1 MIFSHQHKQRAA
13 RLFFAAMWSVTLL
26 PAVQASVET
35 TASPAPEITSVYK
48 KLAGYHLP
56 SLAQK
61 ELAEQAVMQEIAK
74 TNAEKIEKKEL
85 AGVSVPAVGDVEKMR
100 IIYDIFN
107 TAEATQAANLL
118 DENAI
123 NDLNVLCG
131 DKGAPENHIFSKID
145 HTLTSFGKVEL
156 QRMLAEPL
164 TDISALKARQQIVQA
179 LISDQTLFNALDAH
193 LTAMKQAETDMLW
206 FWKQL
211 DDSVKQFFDQI
222 YAQADGFDATSAWNK
237 STAFMQLYNNW
248 KTVGRPLCA
257 ALSPQIIVGLYIAL
271 IKLYWLS
278 SDYRRMMGPEFARM
292 NINPDEW
299 SPFTTPFTATA
310 SAASFLYKVMTQDQV
325 TIMGQEASVSNQDRL
340 IIGGMYGLGLGL
352 LGWFAYSQIKQAG
365 QYNDTANVVHEH
377 MMPAGTYAQTVDA
390 MLATIAGA
398 PVLQQAFP
406 EHQELIA
413 FNKAA
418 NEETQSLV
426 DALKTDTF
434 KGEPSFFSLRGRALA
449 SFKKMFAG
457 KNHFVKSMQT
467 IGKLDAYLSIAKLY
481 KELASN
487 SNARYCF
494 VDYETATTPSLKIE
508 NFWVPMLDAD
518 KVVTNSIEMGGVNP
532 RDIIVTG
539 PNAGGKS
546 TALKGVIDAIIMAQT
561 LGIAP
566 ASSMILTPFTV
577 IKSYMNIADTTGSAS
592 LFQAEMRRTQ
602 SLIESIKALRPDQ
615 FAFIIM
621 DEIFTGTNHREGQAG
636 AFGVVKKIAGFNNCI
651 CFFATHFKKLT
662 ELEAIMPGVVSNHKV
677 TVTKNANGSFTF
689 PYKLAQ
695 GITDQ
700 AIALDLLAQEG
711 FDADVLTAAHGAL
724 AEAY

>member
-1 MIFSHQHKQRAA
+1 MIFSHHHKRRAA
-13 RLFFAAMWSVTLL
+13 RLLFTAMCSVTLL
-26 PAVQASVET
+26 PAVQASVEVKT
-35 TASPAPEITSVYK
+35 ETAKEITSVYK

-61 ELAEQAVMQEIAK
+61 ELVEQEVMQELAK
-74 TNAEKIEKKEL
+74 ANAEKIEKKEL
-85 AGVSVPAVGDVEKMR
+85 AGVTVPALGDVEKMR

-107 TAEATQAANLL
+107 TAEAKQATNLL

-131 DKGAPENHIFSKID
+131 DKTSPESHIFSKLD
-145 HTLTSFGKVEL
+145 RTETSFGKVEL

-164 TDISALKARQQIVQA
+164 TDIAALTERQHIVQA
-179 LISDQTLFNALDAH
+179 LVNDQVLFDTLHAQLV
-193 LTAMKQAETDMLW
+193 TMKQAETDMLW
-206 FWKQL
+206 FWKQM
-211 DDSVKQFFDQI
+211 DDAVKQFIDQI

-237 STAFMQLYNNW
+237 STAFMQLHHSW
-248 KTVGRPLCA
+248 KTVGKPLCA
-257 ALSPQIIVGLYIAL
+257 TLAPQIVIGLYIAL
-271 IKLYWLS
+271 LKLYWLS
-278 SDYRRMMGPEFARM
+278 SDYRHMMGPQFAELGF
-292 NINPDEW
+292 NPDEW
-299 SPFTTPFTATA
+299 SPFTTPFKATGKLFSWFYDVMTKDEISMMGQRTSVTTKDRVIFGIGA
-310 SAASFLYKVMTQDQV
+310 GIAVGGFAWFLY
-325 TIMGQEASVSNQDRL
+325 G
-340 IIGGMYGLGLGL
+340 
-352 LGWFAYSQIKQAG
+352 QIKQAML
-365 QYNDTANVVHEH
+365 YNDTANIVHGH
-377 MMPAGTYAQTVDA
+377 VTPVGSYAQTVDA
-390 MLATIAGA
+390 MLATVAGSS
-398 PVLQQAFP
+398 VLKQAFP

-413 FNKAA
+413 FNNAA

-426 DALKTDTF
+426 EALKTDTF

-467 IGKLDAYLSIAKLY
+467 VGKLDAYLSIAKLY
-481 KELASN
+481 KEHAN
-487 SNARYCF
+487 NTNARYCF
-494 VDYETATTPSLKIE
+494 VDYETATSPHLKLE
-508 NFWVPMLDAD
+508 NFWVPMLDAE
-518 KVVTNSIEMGGVNP
+518 KVVTNSIEMGGANP

-566 ASSMILTPFTV
+566 ASMMILTPFTV

-602 SLIESIKALRPDQ
+602 SLIESIKALTPDQ

-636 AFGVVKKIAGFNNCI
+636 AFGVVKRIASFNNCI

-662 ELEAIMPGVVSNHKV
+662 ELETVMPGVVSNHKV
-677 TVTKNANGSFTF
+677 MVVKNANGSFTF
-689 PYKLAQ
+689 PYKLAK

-711 FDADVLTAAHGAL
+711 FDTDVLAAAHGAL
-724 AEAY
+724 EAY